1 MSASARRA
9 VVIGGGVI
17 GAASAYYLQRDGWDV
32 TILEKGEFGAGCSH
46 ANCGLVCPSHV
57 LPLAEPGAITGA
69 LKALFGRNAP
79 FSIRPRLDPGLW
91 RWLWNFGRKCN
102 QRDMLA
108 GATALHVLLQSSMT
122 LFEQLVANEP
132 IECEW
137 EQKGLLFVYRDR
149 EPFEAYE
156 QTNRLL
162 TETFSEPAEKLAVG
176 ELQQLEPALKEDV
189 AGGWYYEH
197 DAHLRSDRLLSS
209 WRRIL
214 VERGATIRE
223 RCEATGFERRG
234 DRAVGVQTSQ
244 GEVAADCVVVA
255 AGALTPFLSQSLGCR
270 IPIQPGKG
278 YSLTMPRPRLCPK
291 IPLMF
296 PQRRVAVTPF
306 RSGYR
311 LGSIMEFAGYD
322 STLAPQRLRLLR
334 DGAAEYL
341 REPFTEPVEE
351 EWFGWRPMT
360 YDSLP
365 IIDRSPLMSNVLIA
379 AGHNMLGLS
388 LSTGTGQ
395 LVAELAGGRAPSLDV
410 RPFAVSRFG

>member
-1 MSASARRA
+1 MGTARRV

-17 GAASAYYLQRDGWDV
+17 GAASAYYLQRDGWAV
-32 TILEKGEFGAGCSH
+32 TILEKNTFASGCSH

-57 LPLAEPGAITGA
+57 LPLAEPGAVTGA
-69 LKALFGRNAP
+69 LKALFARNAP

-91 RWLWNFGRKCN
+91 RWLWNFSRKCT

-108 GATALHVLLQSSMT
+108 GASALHGLLQSSMA

-137 EQKGLLFVYRDR
+137 EQRGLLFVYRDR

-156 QTNRLL
+156 RTNRLL
-162 TETFSEPAEKLAVG
+162 TETFSEPAEKLAAG
-176 ELQQLEPALKEDV
+176 ELQQLEPALKEEV

-197 DAHLRSDRLLSS
+197 DAHLRSDRLLAS
-209 WRRIL
+209 WQRIL

-223 RCEATGFERRG
+223 RCEATGLVRRG

-278 YSLTMPRPRLCPK
+278 YSLTMPRPQLCPR

-306 RSGYR
+306 LSGYR

-322 STLAPQRLRLLR
+322 STLAPQRLQLLR

-341 REPFTEPVEE
+341 REPFAEPVEE
-351 EWFGWRPMT
+351 EWYGWRPMT
-360 YDSLP
+360 YDSLT

-395 LVAELAGGRAPSLDV
+395 IVAEMAGGRAPGLDV